1 MASEKVRLWITFLFF
16 AVVVGTI
23 AALAPASRVLVL
35 AAHRGH
41 GISSRASDVKARVS
55 PHMLLEFGWLAVFI
69 TTRMRC
75 GNAQTTTASFGSSW
89 LLSLLS
95 RDGKHKGFPDYPKL
109 SGPATPAFPR
119 ISLDQILT
127 PTNQNSQA
135 ATKCSGSYRNSIPP
149 ELVPAFGEA
158 PGNGTTQKEKECWR
172 P

>member
-23 AALAPASRVLVL
+23 TALAPGSRVLVL

-89 LLSLLS
+89 LLLLS
-95 RDGKHKGFPDYPKL
+95 RDGKHKGSPTIQNCLAPQH
-109 SGPATPAFPR
+109 PR
-119 ISLDQILT
+119 FQGFHWTRS
-127 PTNQNSQA
+127 
-135 ATKCSGSYRNSIPP
+135 
-149 ELVPAFGEA
+149 
-158 PGNGTTQKEKECWR
+158 
-172 P
+172 